1 MIDDDAPQ
9 KVQPQGKRGGQW
21 ITLGTEQYR
30 IPPLAFIAV
39 QELQDDVMGL
49 AQMGA
54 RPTPEQMGVVARIV
68 QSAMARNYPDI
79 TTDQVNEMLD
89 LGNYQHVLGA
99 VLAVAGFTKEAG
111 TDGSGEASASTGA
124 PSTAP

>member
-1 MIDDDAPQ
+1 MIDDDTPQ

-21 ITLGTEQYR
+21 ITIGTEQYR
-30 IPPLAFIAV
+30 IPPLAFLAV
-39 QELQDDVMGL
+39 QELQDEVAGL

-54 RPTPEQMGVVARIV
+54 RPTPDQMGTVAKIV
-68 QSAMARNYPDI
+68 QSAMARNYPEI
-79 TTDQVNEMLD
+79 TTEEVNGMLD
-89 LGNYQHVLGA
+89 LGNYQAVLGA

-111 TDGSGEASASTGA
+111 EGSGEAGASTGA